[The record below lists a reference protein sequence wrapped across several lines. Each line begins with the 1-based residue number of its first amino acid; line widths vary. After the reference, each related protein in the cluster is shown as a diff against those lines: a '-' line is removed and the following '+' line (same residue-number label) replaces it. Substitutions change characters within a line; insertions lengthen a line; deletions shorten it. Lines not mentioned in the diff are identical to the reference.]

1 MGLIIKVMMSGWDK
15 SVCALNGLTVN
26 VMMSGGCRGIH
37 VMSVCACCTGMTM
50 NARSIGGENVNC
62 ELMC

>member
-1 MGLIIKVMMSGWDK
+1 MSGWDK

-37 VMSVCACCTGMTM
+37 VMSVCASCMGMTM

>member
-1 MGLIIKVMMSGWDK
+1 MGLTIKVMMSERCK
-15 SVCALNGLTVN
+15 SLCVLNGLTVN
-26 VMMSGGCRGIH
+26 VMMSGGCKGIH
-37 VMSVCACCTGMTM
+37 VMSVCACCMGMTI